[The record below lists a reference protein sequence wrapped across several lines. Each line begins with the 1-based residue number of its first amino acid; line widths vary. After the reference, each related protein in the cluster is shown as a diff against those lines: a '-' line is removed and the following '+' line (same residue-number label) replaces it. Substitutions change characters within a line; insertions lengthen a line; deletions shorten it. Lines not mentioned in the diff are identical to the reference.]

1 MTFDEYLSQVLSQ
14 NKNLRKEFDA
24 LEAEYKLKRDE
35 LNSTSKEVVD
45 GKSMTR
51 LTKRQRRRKS

>member
-1 MTFDEYLSQVLSQ
+1 MTFDEHLSQVLSQ
-14 NKNLRKEFDA
+14 NKNLQKEFDA

-35 LNSTSKEVVD
+35 LNSTNKEAGD

-51 LTKRQRRRKS
+51 LTKRQRR